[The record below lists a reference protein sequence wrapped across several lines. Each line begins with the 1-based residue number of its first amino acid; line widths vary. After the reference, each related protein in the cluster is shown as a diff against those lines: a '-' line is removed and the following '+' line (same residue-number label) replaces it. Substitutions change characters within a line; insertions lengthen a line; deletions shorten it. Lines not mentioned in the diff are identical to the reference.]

1 MGKKRESTKKNNVFA
16 KLGIVLI
23 VLIVII
29 SGAVSLY
36 LGKAAKPLNAD
47 TTDTVLIS
55 IPSGSGTGTIAEIL
69 VSNKIINSAS
79 NFKLL
84 SKIEGNDGKFK
95 AGSYSL
101 SPSMS
106 YQEIVDSLISGNS
119 ATTRFTIPEGLTLS
133 ETADRLA
140 DKNLINTDAFM
151 KAAESSNFD
160 YKFMSLLPNGSN
172 RLEGFLYPETYDV
185 FTNASEEDILIR
197 MLSQFDKLVTE
208 EYYTRAAELGYDM
221 YDIVTIASLIEK
233 ETRVS
238 AERATVASVIYN
250 RMAINMPLQ
259 IDATVQYA
267 LGNHKER
274 LDYNDTEV
282 DSPYNTYQHIGLPPG
297 PICSPSI
304 DSIKA
309 ALYPDTTNYYYYVLK
324 PEMNGAHNFS
334 NTYEEFLKNKKAY
347 LKAL

>member
-1 MGKKRESTKKNNVFA
+1 MGNKRVSNKKNKFFVKFAIIFVILIVVFA
-16 KLGIVLI
+16 GSVNM
-23 VLIVII
+23 
-29 SGAVSLY
+29 Y
-36 LGKAAKPLNAD
+36 LSKAAKPFNDNSKDAI
-47 TTDTVLIS
+47 TVT
-55 IPSGSGTGTIAEIL
+55 IPGGSSTGKIAEIL
-69 VSNKIINSAS
+69 ASNKIIDSAS

-84 SKIEGNDGKFK
+84 SKIGGDDGKFK
-95 AGSYSL
+95 AGTYSL
-101 SPSMS
+101 SASMS

-119 ATTRFTIPEGLTLS
+119 DTTRFTIPEGLSLA
-133 ETADRLA
+133 ETVDKLA
-140 DKNLINTDAFM
+140 GKNLINEDEFISV
-151 KAAESSNFD
+151 AETGNFN
-160 YKFMSLLPNGSN
+160 YKFISLLPEGPN

-185 FTNASEEDILIR
+185 FTTASEEEIINR
-197 MLSQFDKLVTE
+197 MLSQFDKLVTDD
-208 EYYTRAAELGYDM
+208 YYKRASELGYDM

-238 AERATVASVIYN
+238 SERATVASVIYN
-250 RMAINMPLQ
+250 RLAIKMPLQ

-282 DSPYNTYQHIGLPPG
+282 DSPYNTYQHNGLPPG

-309 ALYPDTTNYYYYVLK
+309 ALYPVSTNYYYYVLK

-334 NTYEEFLKNKKAY
+334 NTYEEFLKNKRAY

>member
-1 MGKKRESTKKNNVFA
+1 M
-16 KLGIVLI
+16 
-23 VLIVII
+23 
-29 SGAVSLY
+29 Y
-36 LGKAAKPLNAD
+36 LSKAAKPFNDNSKDSIAV
-47 TTDTVLIS
+47 T
-55 IPSGSGTGTIAEIL
+55 IPSGSSTGKIADIL
-69 VSNKIINSAS
+69 ASNKIIDSAS

-84 SKIEGNDGKFK
+84 SKIGGNDGKFK
-95 AGSYSL
+95 AGTYSL
-101 SPSMS
+101 SASMS

-119 ATTRFTIPEGLTLS
+119 DTTRFTIPEGLTLV
-133 ETADRLA
+133 ETADKLA
-140 DKNLINTDAFM
+140 GKNLINKDEFM
-151 KAAESSNFD
+151 SAAETGNFD
-160 YKFMSLLPNGSN
+160 YKFMSLLPEGPN

-185 FTNASEEDILIR
+185 FTTASEEDIINR

-208 EYYTRAAELGYDM
+208 DYYKRASELGYDM

-233 ETRVS
+233 ETRVN

-250 RMAINMPLQ
+250 RLAIKMPLQ

-282 DSPYNTYQHIGLPPG
+282 NSPYNTYQHNGLPPG

-309 ALYPDTTNYYYYVLK
+309 ALYPASTNYYYYVLK

-334 NTYEEFLKNKKAY
+334 NTYEEFLKNKQAY